1 MEHKLQHLIFRSK
14 MGHYRV
20 FSKCEYDALFT
31 ACFFFFASE
40 IVFEALYEWFDGTYV
55 SLNKTMLF
63 KYLFCF
69 N

>member
-1 MEHKLQHLIFRSK
+1 MKHKLQHLIFRSK

-20 FSKCEYDALFT
+20 FSKFEYGALFT
-31 ACFFFFASE
+31 ACFFFPSE
-40 IVFEALYEWFDGTYV
+40 IVFEALYEWSDGTYV